1 MANYFIV
8 KHDLESFLAM
18 PGFIWRIG
26 LPRKKTPRGFAMIE
40 QGDRWIEFAYEK
52 GWDNDE
58 KCSIVAGFYE
68 CTDTH
73 WYGRIPVEELDGSSL
88 DAGRADFIKESIEG
102 KNAHMIRGGKCDGYQ
117 PRHPVTVLSINELLG
132 RTIVGM
138 QTIVRITRKEF
149 THIRNQTQRREL
161 DPGKIPFLKREP
173 LNEQEVLCAVVGD
186 VVSGRKKLGI
196 EKIVWARTRFP
207 DMLVRINGEEVYL
220 ELEFDSLGFW
230 DHINKK
236 QLRRIRDGNFK
247 GKWEAKVKDK
257 DDDRPVAVL
266 CWVDNDREHELRKDV
281 PCLRVFELQSL
292 LRDGKKIGGKQ
303 RG

>member
-1 MANYFIV
+1 
-8 KHDLESFLAM
+8 
-18 PGFIWRIG
+18 
-26 LPRKKTPRGFAMIE
+26 
-40 QGDRWIEFAYEK
+40 
-52 GWDNDE
+52 
-58 KCSIVAGFYE
+58 
-68 CTDTH
+68 
-73 WYGRIPVEELDGSSL
+73 
-88 DAGRADFIKESIEG
+88 
-102 KNAHMIRGGKCDGYQ
+102 
-117 PRHPVTVLSINELLG
+117 VLSINELLG

-257 DDDRPVAVL
+257 DDDRPVVVL